1 MFQNAPL
8 KQVRVP
14 PHRVQAKEVVIVGQ
28 FEACYVAAS
37 LYASC
42 RVEAAMPEIDEFEA
56 KQLSVGQ
63 VRPISGSCSRDDGW
77 IRPVNPVACT
87 NLKQAQGPI

>member
-1 MFQNAPL
+1 VFQKAPL

-56 KQLSVGQ
+56 EQLSVGQ
-63 VRPISGSCSRDDGW
+63 TRPISGSCSATLNDGFDLSTLS
-77 IRPVNPVACT
+77 RVRT
-87 NLKQAQGPI
+87 